1 MTTSIDWSKYKAVL
15 FDLDGV
21 LTDTA
26 RVHSSAWKETF
37 DDYLRQGAEKV
48 GEAFVPFDIESDYR
62 NFVDGK
68 PRFDGVEGFLRSRN
82 IILPRGDPTDQ
93 PGYETVCSIGNMKN
107 QHFGRM
113 LDEQGVDVY
122 EGSLGVLDELRRRG
136 MSMAIV
142 TSSANATAVLKAAGL
157 ADFFNTQVD
166 GKVCAELGLRGK
178 PNPDPFLEA
187 ARRLSVDPSQA
198 VVIEDAISG
207 VRAGR
212 SGGFGLVV
220 GVDRHGDSAA
230 LKAAGADLVISHLEQ
245 VLD

>member
-26 RVHSSAWKETF
+26 RVHSSAWKKTF
-37 DDYLRQGAEKV
+37 DDYLRHRAEKL
-48 GEAFVPFDIESDYR
+48 GEAFTPFDIESDYR

-68 PRFDGVEGFLRSRN
+68 PRFDGVNGFLRSRN
-82 IILPRGDPTDQ
+82 IVLPWGDPTDQ
-93 PGYETVCSIGNMKN
+93 PEYETVCSIGNMKN

-113 LDEQGVDVY
+113 LDEHGVDVY
-122 EGSLGVLDELRRRG
+122 KGSLLVLDEMQRRG
-136 MSMAIV
+136 IRMAIV

-157 ADFFNTQVD
+157 ADVFDTLVD
-166 GKVCAELGLRGK
+166 GNVATELGLRGK

-187 ARRLSVDPSQA
+187 ARRIGVDPSQA

-207 VRAGR
+207 VRAGK
-212 SGGFGLVV
+212 SGAFGLVV

-230 LKAAGADLVISHLEQ
+230 LKAAGANLVISNLEEI
-245 VLD
+245 LH